1 MTAWDVGCFFTF
13 PEETQDEEVTLSDF
27 YDLFGCS
34 GVSITYPDHD
44 SNRTV
49 HDYYT
54 LSDSGDPMRL
64 ARVYG
69 TAAAVDLDGD
79 GTEELVAS
87 EQSDA
92 QLIFQ
97 RDGALYEVDPGPAG
111 CFPPG
116 PDMQYQSFRLLGHRQ
131 PLPPHGGPGAPER
144 TVRHHRH
151 RPALDL
157 L

>member
-1 MTAWDVGCFFTF
+1 MAYDTGKDDLGVTAWDVGCFFTF
-13 PEETQDEEVTLSDF
+13 PEGTQDEEVTLSDF

-79 GTEELVAS
+79 GMKELAAS

-97 RDGALYEVDPGPAG
+97 RDNTLYEVDPGPAG

-116 PDMQYQSFRLLGHRQ
+116 RICSTRASASGT
-131 PLPPHGGPGAPER
+131 PPAAASPW
-144 TVRHHRH
+144 
-151 RPALDL
+151 RPRCP
-157 L
+157 